1 MGLELTPETI
11 FMNDHILFRA
21 SVTVNNLAGA
31 YIDEPL
37 VGNLINQLITHII
50 LDPKK
55 EILKKNCSNKK
66 FECPLPR
73 STLRAPATVS
83 EACWIGP
90 VGHCCNFQGCWIR
103 SRIFGLNQKPEMDPS
118 NKVCNYRAHQT
129 SIGPR
134 RIYHICLIFNS
145 CFSMFLETG
154 LRESTLSSVKFFRG
168 FLYVALTIHVNH
180 RNFASSICFMFFL
193 QKI

>member
-31 YIDEPL
+31 YIEEPL

-83 EACWIGP
+83 EAYWTGWPLLQLPGMLDSISNLRP
-90 VGHCCNFQGCWIR
+90 
-103 SRIFGLNQKPEMDPS
+103 KPEARDGSIQQGVQLQGTS
-118 NKVCNYRAHQT
+118 NQYWT
-129 SIGPR
+129 SSYIP
-134 RIYHICLIFNS
+134 Y
-145 CFSMFLETG
+145 MFDL
-154 LRESTLSSVKFFRG
+154 
-168 FLYVALTIHVNH
+168 
-180 RNFASSICFMFFL
+180 
-193 QKI
+193 